1 MKIIFYTSNC
11 TKCKILKAKLDEKNI
26 EYEVFDNIDEMI
38 KKGFTSMPMLE
49 IDSEVKNF
57 LESINWIKGIK

>member
-26 EYEVFDNIDEMI
+26 EYEIFDNIDEMI

-49 IDSEVKNF
+49 IDGEVKSF